1 VLVGKAGAEVAKL
14 FCFFFSK
21 KKALAADFTIVAA
34 WAVSRG
40 VAPPVAA
47 HGGDCVQVG
56 LPDQA
61 RRYVFSALNEGAEAL
76 DEMFVFL
83 KICAAPDA
91 VRAVLPARWVIQA
104 PSFTMMVD
112 GAMAGGAGVP
122 GGYRLVVE
130 GGAPVASV
138 RILAA
143 DGTEAA
149 RGSVVLADGL
159 AVYDRIETVLGHR
172 RRGLGRAVMTGLE
185 TVAFGWGLRRGVP
198 GVTEAGRGLYEAM
211 GWRAISPYTSAV
223 IEG

>member
-1 VLVGKAGAEVAKL
+1 LL
-14 FCFFFSK
+14 LFSK
-21 KKALAADFTIVAA
+21 KKALTADVTIVSAWVRA

-47 HGGDCVQVG
+47 HGGYCVQVG

-61 RRYVFSALNEGAEAL
+61 RRYVFSALNEGAVALAEAL
-76 DEMFVFL
+76 DERFVFL

-104 PSFTMMVD
+104 PSFMMMVD
-112 GAMAGGAGVP
+112 GAMVGGAGVP
-122 GGYRLVVE
+122 ARYRLVVE

-138 RILAA
+138 RIVAA

-149 RGSVVLADGL
+149 RGSVVLADGF
-159 AVYDRIETVLGHR
+159 AVYDRIATVLRHR
-172 RRGLGRAVMTGLE
+172 RHGLGRAVMTGLE
-185 TVAFGWGLRRGVP
+185 TVAFGWGLRRGVL
-198 GVTEAGRGLYEAM
+198 VATEAGRGLYEAM